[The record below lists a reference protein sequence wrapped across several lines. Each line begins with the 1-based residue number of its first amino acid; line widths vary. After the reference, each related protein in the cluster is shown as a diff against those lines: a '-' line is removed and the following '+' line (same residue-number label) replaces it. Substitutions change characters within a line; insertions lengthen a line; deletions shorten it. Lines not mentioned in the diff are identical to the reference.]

1 VNSFLSGGRHGCHT
15 IGATWFMKLVSIQ
28 LSVLAQAAWGECT
41 YISTIIID
49 THRLA
54 NK

>member
-1 VNSFLSGGRHGCHT
+1 MNPFLSGGRHGCHT
-15 IGATWFMKLVSIQ
+15 IGATWFMKLISIQ
-28 LSVLAQAAWGECT
+28 LSVLTQAAWGERT
-41 YISTIIID
+41 YILTIIS